1 MDKAILTAVAQFTE
15 LKSGKNYKL
24 SALVKL
30 CEDYAATIR
39 YRNPNVCE
47 SEFYELFW
55 CFTPE
60 QLFDISAGTKTYNN
74 F

>member
-15 LKSGKNYKL
+15 FKSDKNYKL

-30 CEDYAATIR
+30 CEDYAARIS
-39 YRNPNVCE
+39 YRNINVC
-47 SEFYELFW
+47 SGDFYDFLFCFSPAEL
-55 CFTPE
+55 E
-60 QLFDISAGTKTYNN
+60 AISAGTQTYND